1 MNQNEISRIDRI
13 TKIIYNLLNGKIPEF
28 IHFEVQ
34 EFDEINQL
42 SQYVNRLVE
51 EINSLKQS
59 YADLSNGNLS
69 SPIKSN
75 LPFAHSLKNLQATLN
90 HLTWQTNQISKGDFS
105 QHVDFLGEFSDS
117 FNCMVKQLQIN
128 RDHLEELV
136 KNRTKELSLLLN
148 TSIKTSQT
156 LNEKDIFELISK
168 ILIQS
173 LECHTYCRIIS
184 LDKSKQRFQIKTTH
198 SIRPLECDCPI
209 DVFYELDNFKNLKK
223 TINNPEIKIIDINFE
238 DIDKDEKDF
247 FFLGIFKSLLIMPFI
262 EDYNVSSFA
271 MLNEAR
277 DLSRS
282 NFSTDFYKTLSYQ
295 LSISINNSKLFQK
308 NKTIFLHTVEAL
320 AAAID
325 ARDTYTHYHS
335 KNVTK
340 YAVIIAKGMELKDDQ
355 VSNIKI
361 AGLLHDIGKIGI
373 MDNILLKPGK
383 LTTEEFDIIKSHPNK
398 AVKILE
404 AVEDL
409 KDIIPII
416 AAHHERF
423 DGKGYPNSL
432 IGEEIHIGARIIAIA
447 DTLDAMTTKRVYRNA
462 MDKKVAIEEIAKCS
476 GTKFDPQVVKA
487 FLNLAHSL

>member
-1 MNQNEISRIDRI
+1 
-13 TKIIYNLLNGKIPEF
+13 
-28 IHFEVQ
+28 
-34 EFDEINQL
+34 
-42 SQYVNRLVE
+42 
-51 EINSLKQS
+51 
-59 YADLSNGNLS
+59 
-69 SPIKSN
+69 
-75 LPFAHSLKNLQATLN
+75 
-90 HLTWQTNQISKGDFS
+90 
-105 QHVDFLGEFSDS
+105 
-117 FNCMVKQLQIN
+117 
-128 RDHLEELV
+128 
-136 KNRTKELSLLLN
+136 
-148 TSIKTSQT
+148 
-156 LNEKDIFELISK
+156 
-168 ILIQS
+168 
-173 LECHTYCRIIS
+173 
-184 LDKSKQRFQIKTTH
+184 
-198 SIRPLECDCPI
+198 
-209 DVFYELDNFKNLKK
+209 
-223 TINNPEIKIIDINFE
+223 
-238 DIDKDEKDF
+238 
-247 FFLGIFKSLLIMPFI
+247 MPFI

-447 DTLDAMTTKRVYRNA
+447 DTLDAITTKRVYRNA